1 MRYFFKKN
9 VQSAVFKE
17 HLTNRKG
24 PGRNKTEL
32 QNLWYNTNN
41 SKRLMIT
48 DVNFS
53 CLRFAGQDD
62 QFVKSTRQLPHI
74 PAVGERGLAF
84 QATILAKEKFM
95 FWS

>member
-1 MRYFFKKN
+1 
-9 VQSAVFKE
+9 
-17 HLTNRKG
+17 
-24 PGRNKTEL
+24 
-32 QNLWYNTNN
+32 
-41 SKRLMIT
+41 MIT

-95 FWS
+95 F